1 MDIEVKLEVPPT
13 LPKWGVSDNA
23 SSNMVKALNQSIL
36 ELYRCLNH
44 TQQLGI
50 GDTFKAIKSGEYTM
64 EDIAEMCR
72 KLSAHLHRADNSR
85 KLLADEC
92 EVTDHYP
99 KCIPTAN
106 DTR

>member
-1 MDIEVKLEVPPT
+1 MDIEVKLEVSPT

-23 SSNMVKALNQSIL
+23 SNMVKALNQSIL